1 MVLEQIVS
9 KTGDI
14 TTTCT
19 KTEVIV
25 VIVTK
30 ASFMNTPQT
39 SEVWTRMD
47 HYDGVERGFIEMFQE
62 LATFCRKFEE

>member
-14 TTTCT
+14 TTTYT
-19 KTEVIV
+19 KTEVRV

-39 SEVWTRMD
+39 SEVWTRGD
-47 HYDGVERGFIEMFQE
+47 HYDGVKEVS
-62 LATFCRKFEE
+62 

>member
-19 KTEVIV
+19 ETEVIV

-30 ASFMNTPQT
+30 ASFMNTPQA
-39 SEVWTRMD
+39 SEARRD
-47 HYDGVERGFIEMFQE
+47 HYDGVKEVS
-62 LATFCRKFEE
+62 